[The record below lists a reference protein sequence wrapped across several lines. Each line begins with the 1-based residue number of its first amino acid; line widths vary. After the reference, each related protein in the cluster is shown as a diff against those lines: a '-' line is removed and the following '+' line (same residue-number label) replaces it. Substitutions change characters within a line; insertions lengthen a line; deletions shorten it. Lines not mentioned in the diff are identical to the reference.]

1 MKPLPKQSAI
11 SLFFEL
17 CDSQRTVRY
26 SDVKDLA
33 EKCDVKIETLTR
45 RTRAGDRIVSGLR
58 FKKFNAKGKLIKGSQ
73 RWYTMKILGR
83 YRTQTILNK

>member
-45 RTRAGDRIVSGLR
+45 RTRAGDRIV
-58 FKKFNAKGKLIKGSQ
+58 
-73 RWYTMKILGR
+73 
-83 YRTQTILNK
+83 